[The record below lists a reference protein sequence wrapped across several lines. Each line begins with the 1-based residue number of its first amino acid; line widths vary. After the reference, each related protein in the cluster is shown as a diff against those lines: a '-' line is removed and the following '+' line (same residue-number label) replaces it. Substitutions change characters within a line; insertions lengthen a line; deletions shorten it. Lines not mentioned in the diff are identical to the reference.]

1 MIHLRVWIVIALVLS
16 LWACGS
22 PEQSTVDQ
30 FFRAAQTSDPTT
42 LASMSA
48 VGPPGKIDSWK
59 VVEVTSR
66 TTEPFT
72 LPDLVAKLEAA
83 KKERDSGQEI
93 RKKYFD
99 ANKDSLEQII
109 PKTRDDP
116 SYKFK
121 GQLGA
126 IQEEWD
132 KMLAERN
139 VQESAYQELKR
150 TADREIGIVSKSVMR
165 QLDVGTLHGAIEVTD
180 MLLNLKP
187 QDSAAELP
195 FKVQLKKYQLSEA
208 ESDRVEPSRW
218 IITGI
223 EGATE
228 EAKAVAAAAATAGR
242 PAGGGGGAAVADAAA
257 STAADSAAPATK
269 EPAAAPASKEP
280 AASDRVESDYVP
292 RELRGDAKVQILA
305 PETKV
310 AGDEVV
316 TTIRVRN
323 VSKDWISGLTV
334 TEHWYDQQGTAVGS
348 GSRTHRERFMP
359 GEVIEIQLKTRK
371 RPDFYQSQYQF
382 SHANGEVTATTVGSF
397 PKQI

>member
-1 MIHLRVWIVIALVLS
+1 L
-16 LWACGS
+16 
-22 PEQSTVDQ
+22 DQ
-30 FFRAAQTSDPTT
+30 FFRAAQTDDPTT

-48 VGPPGKIDSWK
+48 VSPPGKIDSWK

-66 TTEPFT
+66 TTEPYT
-72 LPDLVAKLEAA
+72 LPELVAKLEAA
-83 KKERDSGQEI
+83 KKERDLGQDT

-121 GQLGA
+121 GKLGE

-132 KMLAERN
+132 RMLAERN
-139 VQESAYQELKR
+139 AQESAYQDLKR
-150 TADREIGIVSKSVMR
+150 TVDREVGIASKSVMR
-165 QLDVGTLHGAIEVTD
+165 QLDVGTLHGAVAVTD

-187 QDSAAELP
+187 VDGAAELP
-195 FKVQLKKYQLSEA
+195 FKVQLKKYDLSEPG
-208 ESDRVEPSRW
+208 SDRVEPARW
-218 IITGI
+218 IIVGI

-228 EAKAVAAAAATAGR
+228 EAKAAAAAAAQTGRRVAGSE
-242 PAGGGGGAAVADAAA
+242 GAAVADAA
-257 STAADSAAPATK
+257 SSAPSESAPESKPAGD
-269 EPAAAPASKEP
+269 EPG
-280 AASDRVESDYVP
+280 YVP
-292 RELRGDAKVQILA
+292 KELRGAAKVQILA

-310 AGDEVV
+310 AGEDVIS
-316 TTIRVRN
+316 TIRVRN
-323 VSKDWISGLTV
+323 ISKDWITGLTV
-334 TEHWYDQQGTAVGS
+334 TEHWYDQQGNAVGS

-359 GEVIEIQLKTRK
+359 GEVIEIQLKTKK

-397 PKQI
+397 PKTM

>member
-1 MIHLRVWIVIALVLS
+1 MMQLRVWIVLALVLS

-66 TTEPFT
+66 TTEPYT

-83 KKERDSGQEI
+83 KKERDAGQEI

-139 VQESAYQELKR
+139 AQESAYQEIKR
-150 TADREIGIVSKSVMR
+150 TVDREMGVASKSVMR
-165 QLDVGTLHGAIEVTD
+165 QLDVGTLHGAIEVTE

-187 QDSAAELP
+187 QEAAAELP

-208 ESDRVEPSRW
+208 QSDRVEPSRW
-218 IITGI
+218 IIVGI

-228 EAKAVAAAAATAGR
+228 EAKAAAAAAAHTGR
-242 PAGGGGGAAVADAAA
+242 PAGGAGAAAGATVADASSSAA
-257 STAADSAAPATK
+257 TAAP
-269 EPAAAPASKEP
+269 ESKEP
-280 AASDRVESDYVP
+280 EKVESNYVP
-292 RELRGDAKVQILA
+292 KELRGAAKVQILA

-310 AGDEVV
+310 AGEDVV

-323 VSKDWISGLTV
+323 ASKDWISGLTV

-348 GSRTHRERFMP
+348 SSRTHRERFMP

-371 RPDFYQSQYQF
+371 RPEFYQSQYQF

-397 PKQI
+397 PKSV